1 MELPRSQVWWERLH
15 KLGARSSITIKASR
29 GEGGVR
35 DHVQVKVFFVR
46 FINIGAGPGLGMAHA
61 ENDGRFSGINPN
73 AHKPSRKVALEPQT
87 TTSRLPSSL
96 FRQS

>member
-1 MELPRSQVWWERLH
+1 MFRLRFS
-15 KLGARSSITIKASR
+15 LCVSSTM
-29 GEGGVR
+29 V
-35 DHVQVKVFFVR
+35 
-46 FINIGAGPGLGMAHA
+46 PGLGMAHA